1 MIGVKDQILS
11 PFKTKDSSRL
21 ERVKTVHGG
30 GKKETTEENIIKS
43 IINLFKLK
51 KGNETTKE

>member
-1 MIGVKDQILS
+1 MS

-21 ERVKTVHGG
+21 ERVKTVHGE